1 MDIATVSIVSL
12 SAIFLST
19 VAGSSLVFLF
29 RNGMGKRMSSVAM
42 GFAGGV
48 MIAASFFGLI
58 MPSVESAGS
67 IIDMIPSAI
76 GFLLGGALMWML
88 DITVPHIHGY
98 SGTEEGAVSNIDR
111 RTKLFLAVTLHNI
124 PEGLSVGF
132 ACGLAMSIGS
142 EEAMYAALSLAAG
155 IAIQNLPEG
164 AAVSMMMLSNGMGR
178 IRAFV
183 FGSLS
188 GIVEPLF
195 GIIGMAL
202 SFAASTSPLLLA
214 FAAGA
219 MIYITLD
226 EIIPEAMKEGLEHIG
241 MWAFMVGF
249 VMMMLLETRI

>member
-1 MDIATVSIVSL
+1 MDVTTVSIVSL
-12 SAIFLST
+12 SVIFLST

-29 RNGMGKRMSSVAM
+29 RNGMGRRMSSAAM

-67 IIDMIPSAI
+67 ITDVIPSAI
-76 GFLLGGALMWML
+76 GFLLGGALMWLL

-98 SGTEEGAVSNIDR
+98 SGTEEGAASNIDR

-164 AAVSMMMLSNGMGR
+164 AAVSMTMLSNGMGR
-178 IRAFV
+178 SKAFL

-195 GIIGMAL
+195 GIVGIAL
-202 SFAASTSPLLLA
+202 SFATSTSPLLLA

-226 EIIPEAMKEGLEHIG
+226 EIIPEARKEGLEHIG
-241 MWAFMVGF
+241 MWAFMIGF
-249 VMMMLLETRI
+249 VTMMLLEKL